1 MSKGG
6 FSDNFL
12 GNYIELGLMIEA
24 QKKERTYF

>member
-12 GNYIELGLMIEA
+12 GNYIELGLMIEV
-24 QKKERTYF
+24 QKKSEPIF